1 MGYMVSDTSS
11 IGYKI
16 FSSVTLSHLMIISN
30 RGEEGSS
37 ASTIRKGSRKFAQ
50 KPDYMT
56 VVQLEKGAELEIV
69 YLKTGRPDSSQDKRQ
84 RDHKKLI

>member
-30 RGEEGSS
+30 RSEKGSS
-37 ASTIRKGSRKFAQ
+37 ASTIQKGSRKFAR
-50 KPDYMT
+50 KPDYIT
-56 VVQLEKGAELEIV
+56 VV
-69 YLKTGRPDSSQDKRQ
+69 
-84 RDHKKLI
+84 

>member
-37 ASTIRKGSRKFAQ
+37 ASTIRKGSRKFA
-50 KPDYMT
+50 
-56 VVQLEKGAELEIV
+56 
-69 YLKTGRPDSSQDKRQ
+69 
-84 RDHKKLI
+84 

>member
-56 VVQLEKGAELEIV
+56 VVQLEKGTELEIV
-69 YLKTGRPDSSQDKRQ
+69 YLETGRPDSSQIKRQ
-84 RDHKKLI
+84 